1 MFASYSMESRRT
13 IETLK
18 SLYTLRRKTNMRTNI
33 LTRIAAIALLG
44 ALCAVAAS
52 AQTTQASGKVTIKQ
66 ADGTVVPVQGAV
78 VTFYRTDIKGKY
90 DTKTDKG
97 GRYVYAG
104 LPFVGTYTIVVSA
117 PNAQPTFRAKVRVS
131 QVPETDFTLEPG
143 DGKVLTL
150 EEINAVNAA
159 TGSTGGAP
167 ANEAELRRRK
177 EAMDKQMATVKAENE
192 KATATNAQL
201 NEFLKAGN
209 TAYTSKNYAQ
219 AAASYDQGI
228 QADPSQA
235 VFYSN
240 KSIALRSLATDKYN
254 TAVKAKD
261 TAGMTSARADFKTAA
276 DLADKAV
283 TLYRENKAKNKAGS
297 ATVTGGS
304 GGGQNEELNGY
315 LAPRVETYRV
325 AIQANTPN
333 IADAAPKAFQD
344 YLAVETDPAKKAKAQ
359 VNLADAL
366 FQSNKVDEA
375 IAAYKAIL
383 ASKPDDL
390 DAMYGLGVAL
400 SAAATSVDPPINA
413 KMVEARD
420 ALQRFVG
427 KAPGTDPRK
436 QEAESIA
443 QGFDIQLKGNNKPA
457 APATG
462 KGRRKG

>member
-1 MFASYSMESRRT
+1 
-13 IETLK
+13 
-18 SLYTLRRKTNMRTNI
+18 MRINI
-33 LTRIAAIALLG
+33 LSRIAAIALMS

-66 ADGTVVPVQGAV
+66 ADGTVVPVQGAI

-104 LPFVGTYTIVVSA
+104 LPYSGIYTIVVSA
-117 PNAQPTFRAKVRVS
+117 PNTQPTFRAKVRVS
-131 QVPETDFTLEPG
+131 QVPETDFTLDPG
-143 DGKVLTL
+143 NGKVLTL
-150 EEINAVNAA
+150 EEVNAA
-159 TGSTGGAP
+159 GAAGSSTGGAP

-177 EAMDKQMATVKAENE
+177 EAIDKQIADAKAENE

-201 NEFLKAGN
+201 NDILKAGN
-209 TAYTSKNYAQ
+209 AAFTSKNYAQ
-219 AAASYDQGI
+219 AVASYDKGI

-254 TAVKAKD
+254 TSIKAKD

-276 DLADKAV
+276 DLSDKAV
-283 TLYRENKAKNKAGS
+283 TLYRENKAKNAAGS
-297 ATVTGGS
+297 TGAAGAVS
-304 GGGQNEELNGY
+304 AAGGGQNEELNGY
-315 LAPRVETYRV
+315 LAPRVETYRI
-325 AIQANTPN
+325 AIQANTPDV
-333 IADAAPKAFQD
+333 ADAATKAFQD
-344 YLAVETDPAKKAKAQ
+344 YLAVETDAAKKSKAQ
-359 VNLADAL
+359 LSLADAL
-366 FQSNKVDEA
+366 FQSNKLDEA
-375 IAAYKAIL
+375 IAAYKSIL

-400 SAAATSVDPPINA
+400 SAAATSVDPPNSA
-413 KMVEARD
+413 KMAEARE
-420 ALQRFVG
+420 ALQRFAG

-457 APATG
+457 ATTTG

>member
-1 MFASYSMESRRT
+1 
-13 IETLK
+13 
-18 SLYTLRRKTNMRTNI
+18 MRTNI
-33 LTRIAAIALLG
+33 LTRIAAIALLS

-52 AQTTQASGKVTIKQ
+52 AQVTQASGKVTIKQ

-78 VTFYRTDIKGKY
+78 VTFYRTDIKSKY
-90 DTKTDKG
+90 DTKTDKS

-104 LPFVGTYTIVVSA
+104 LPFTGIYTIAVSA
-117 PNAQPTFRAKVRVS
+117 PNAQPTFRAKVRIS
-131 QVPETDFTLEPG
+131 QIPETDFTLNPG

-150 EEINAVNAA
+150 EEINSANAAVAA
-159 TGSTGGAP
+159 TGGMP
-167 ANEAELRRRK
+167 ANDADLRRRK
-177 EAMDKQMATVKAENE
+177 EAIDKQIEAAKAENE

-201 NEFLKAGN
+201 SEILKAGN
-209 TAYTSKNYAQ
+209 AAFTSKNYAQ
-219 AAASYDQGI
+219 AVASYDKGI

-240 KSIALRSLATDKYN
+240 KSIALRSIATDKYN
-254 TAVKAKD
+254 TAVRAKD
-261 TAGMTSARADFKTAA
+261 IAGMTSARADFKTAA

-283 TLYRENKAKNKAGS
+283 TLYRENKAKNAAGNKTAAGTVSAAGS
-297 ATVTGGS
+297 
-304 GGGQNEELNGY
+304 GQNEELNGY
-315 LAPRVETYRV
+315 LAPRVETYRI
-325 AIQANTPN
+325 AIQANTPEV
-333 IADAAPKAFQD
+333 ADAATKAFQE

-359 VNLADAL
+359 LNLADAL

-375 IAAYKAIL
+375 IAAYNAIL

-400 SAAATSVDPPINA
+400 SAAATSVDPPIKA

-420 ALQRFVG
+420 ALQRFAG

-457 APATG
+457 ATPTG